1 MPPSQFAPL
10 QRRIGTTL
18 ATYLLP
24 RIATA
29 RVFSAGG
36 GAQFL
41 RDVETGWIAAARDA
55 GVTRAPEAA
64 WAQLHDA
71 ALLLALPAGTPT
83 DGHGVGIARA
93 TQVVWDTDD
102 AKLAALLQDI
112 GVRAMTDRK
121 EVQAV
126 LRRRPEVWR

>member
-41 RDVETGWIAAARDA
+41 RDVEMGWIAAARDA

-71 ALLLALPAGTPT
+71 ALLLALPAGTPS
-83 DGHGVGIARA
+83 DGQGVGIARA